1 MKTIPK
7 MLVFGLLE
15 LVIFGAILFLS
26 AGTFNYWQA
35 WVFLVVFAVSTWIPA
50 IYLLR
55 TNSVALQRRMHAG
68 PTAETRTV
76 QKVFILG
83 WYFSLAA
90 IFVASALDHRF
101 GWSSVP
107 TPICLVGL
115 VLVAVGLSVMMLVV
129 IQNNYA
135 AATVRVEP
143 GQNGH
148 LNRSVRSGA
157 PPHVHR
163 QCDHDGRHPRRARLL
178 LGPGLRHAWPDRPG
192 LAYPRRGKAAQGRAW
207 RIPRVHAKGSLSPRA
222 RHVVTAAQPTPEPGD
237 FTESPEAIVI
247 DRDVDISDAW

>member
-1 MKTIPK
+1 MKTMPK

-35 WVFLVVFAVSTWIPA
+35 WVFLVVFAVSTWIPS

-143 GQNGH
+143 GQKLISTG
-148 LNRSVRSGA
+148 LYGLV
-157 PPHVHR
+157 
-163 QCDHDGRHPRRARLL
+163 RHPMYTGNVIMMVGIPVA
-178 LGPGLRHAWPDRPG
+178 LGSYWG
-192 LAYPRRGKAAQGRAW
+192 LAFVTLGLIVLVS
-207 RIPRVHAKGSLSPRA
+207 RI
-222 RHVVTAAQPTPEPGD
+222 
-237 FTESPEAIVI
+237 
-247 DRDVDISDAW
+247 RDEEKLLKDELGGYREYTRKVRYRLVPAMW